1 MRCGD
6 GTIRCACATAVHRKS
21 AAAAAIGASVE
32 TQLGRNFE
40 REIFE
45 QPEAW
50 ERVAR
55 SDAAVRL
62 ADALDGK
69 IVLIGS
75 GSSLFAAQLGA
86 IALRRRGIDA
96 IAVAAT
102 EARGDHRAFE
112 DSTVVALSQSGR
124 STDVLRALDALRP
137 KTLIALTNTAQ
148 SPLGERADLT
158 IDAGAGPELA
168 VPATKSV
175 SCTIAILLTAA
186 SLRARDHSRDPEV
199 LLETAQ
205 AIRTWLRD
213 SAGSVVTPAAQIA
226 HCSGIVILGT
236 DYGAPIAREAALKFK
251 EATYMHAE
259 GFEAGE
265 FRHGSAAMADASTA
279 AIGIVDADGSP
290 IVGAAMHDLAA
301 RGALRIAVG
310 TESLGT
316 GARLGPVVGDPYNTL
331 AWLVTLQ
338 LLALHVA
345 RTRGVDSDAPRGLT
359 KAITTE

>member
-1 MRCGD
+1 M
-6 GTIRCACATAVHRKS
+6 
-21 AAAAAIGASVE
+21 E
-32 TQLGRNFE
+32 TQLGRTFE

-45 QPEAW
+45 QPDVW
-50 ERVAR
+50 ERTAR
-55 SDAAVRL
+55 TDAAARL
-62 ADALDGK
+62 ASALDGK
-69 IVLIGS
+69 VVLIGS

-86 IALRRRGIDA
+86 IALRRRAIDA

-102 EARGDHRAFE
+102 EAQGDHRAFE
-112 DSTVVALSQSGR
+112 GSTVLALSQSGR
-124 STDVLRALDALRP
+124 SSDVLRAVEALRP
-137 KTLIALTNTAQ
+137 ARLIALTNTEA
-148 SPLGERADLT
+148 SPLGARADLT
-158 IDAGAGPELA
+158 IDVGAGPELA

-186 SLRARDHSRDPEV
+186 SLRAHDRSRDPSV
-199 LLETAQ
+199 LLQTAQ
-205 AIRTWLRD
+205 AIRAWLRD
-213 SAGSVVTPAAQIA
+213 SAGTIVTPAAQIA

-265 FRHGSAAMADASTA
+265 FRHGSAAMTDASTA

-290 IVGAAMHDLAA
+290 IVGAAMRDLAA
-301 RGALRIAVG
+301 RGALRMTVG
-310 TESLGT
+310 AESLGT
-316 GARLGPVVGDPYNTL
+316 IPRLGPAVDDPYNTL

-338 LLALHVA
+338 MLALHVA

-359 KAITTE
+359 KALTAD

>member
-1 MRCGD
+1 MRP
-6 GTIRCACATAVHRKS
+6 RLQVV
-21 AAAAAIGASVE
+21 ASVE
-32 TQLGRNFE
+32 IQLGPNFE

-45 QPEAW
+45 QPDVW
-50 ERVAR
+50 ERIAR
-55 SDAAVRL
+55 SDASARL
-62 ADALDGK
+62 ASALDGK
-69 IVLIGS
+69 VVLIGS

-86 IALRRRGIDA
+86 MALRRRGIDA

-112 DSTVVALSQSGR
+112 DSTVVAISQSGR

-137 KTLIALTNTAQ
+137 GKVVAVTNTAE
-148 SPLGERADLT
+148 SPLGQRADLT
-158 IDAGAGPELA
+158 IDVGAGPELA

-186 SLRARDHSRDPEV
+186 SLLAHDRSRDPEV

-205 AIRTWLRD
+205 AIRAWLRD
-213 SAGSVVTPAAQIA
+213 CAGTVVTPAARIA
-226 HCSGIVILGT
+226 HASGIVILGT
-236 DYGAPIAREAALKFK
+236 DYGAAIAREAALKFK

-259 GFEAGE
+259 AFEAGE
-265 FRHGSAAMADASTA
+265 FRHGSAAMTDASTA

-290 IVGAAMHDLAA
+290 IVGAAMRDLAA
-301 RGALRIAVG
+301 RGALRITVG

-316 GARLGPVVGDPYNTL
+316 GERLGPIVADPYNTL

-345 RTRGVDSDAPRGLT
+345 RTRGIDSDTPRGLT
-359 KAITTE
+359 KAVISE

>member
-1 MRCGD
+1 M
-6 GTIRCACATAVHRKS
+6 RCACATPAHRKS
-21 AAAAAIGASVE
+21 AAAAATGASVE
-32 TQLGRNFE
+32 AKLGRTFE

-45 QPEAW
+45 QPDVW
-50 ERVAR
+50 ESIAR
-55 SDAAVRL
+55 SDAAARF
-62 ADALDGK
+62 ASALDGK
-69 IVLIGS
+69 IVLVGS

-86 IALRRRGIDA
+86 IAFRRRGIDA
-96 IAVAAT
+96 TAIAAT
-102 EARGDHRAFE
+102 EAQGDHRAFE
-112 DSTVVALSQSGR
+112 GSTIVALSQSGR

-137 KTLIALTNTAQ
+137 GKLVALTNTAH
-148 SPLGERADLT
+148 SPLGERADVT
-158 IDAGAGPELA
+158 IDVGAGPELA

-175 SCTIAILLTAA
+175 SSTIAILLTAA
-186 SLRARDHSRDPEV
+186 SLRAQDRSRDPAV
-199 LLETAQ
+199 LLETAR

-213 SAGSVVTPAAQIA
+213 SAGTVVTPAAQIA

-290 IVGAAMHDLAA
+290 IVGAAMRDLAP

-310 TESLGT
+310 NESLGT
-316 GARLGPVVGDPYNTL
+316 GTRIGPVVGDPYNTL
-331 AWLVTLQ
+331 AWLITLQ
-338 LLALHVA
+338 MLALHVA

-359 KAITTE
+359 KAIITE